1 MKKDVLDFI
10 QKNQLSMEALG
21 EKSMFLN
28 DLEVGKIA
36 HIISDEVEEQQL
48 QFIIDQLNENKY
60 VSLYTNITVKKK
72 IKETFRDIAVNQP
85 TDKELQDTK
94 AIRGINTFLWMALG
108 LAFIW
113 LLGSLY
119 YSRQGFPI
127 TPDND
132 VKRIFAP
139 LVVLFILATGI
150 DWIRSYL
157 VKNQSINTYLQL
169 NLFRPRRFKVGARL
183 IFVDYKK
190 LYIHLLSK
198 RLGLDL
204 GWYKLENT
212 ESIQDFQQII
222 SKHTPLSK
230 KEGMSE
236 NQTLIWLYEE

>member
-10 QKNQLSMEALG
+10 QNNQSSMEALG

-28 DLEVGKIA
+28 EIEVEKIV
-36 HIISDEVEEQQL
+36 HIVSDEVEEQQL
-48 QFIIDQLNENKY
+48 QFIIDQLNKKRY
-60 VSLYTNITVKKK
+60 IGLYTNIKVKKE
-72 IKETFRDIAVNQP
+72 IKEAFRNIAVNQP
-85 TDKELQDTK
+85 TEKELQDTRF
-94 AIRGINTFLWMALG
+94 IRGLNTLLWMLLG
-108 LAFIW
+108 LAMVW

-132 VKRIFAP
+132 VKRVFAP
-139 LVVLFILATGI
+139 LLVLFILATGI

-169 NLFRPRRFKVGARL
+169 NLFRPRRFKANAWL

-190 LYIHLLSK
+190 LYIHVLSK
-198 RLGLDL
+198 KLGLDH
-204 GWYKLENT
+204 GWYKLESP
-212 ESIQDFQQII
+212 ESIQNFQQII

-230 KEGMSE
+230 KEGMTE